1 MNIIR
6 LLTWGFLLA
15 SVAWA
20 DASGDWAGTWH
31 VKRNDDERRF
41 IFEQEGE
48 EVTGQNAPWSG
59 RFEGK
64 MSGNRMIGRWTM
76 GGQSRE
82 VVLILSD
89 DKERFSGRDDLH
101 NWLTGTRMVGE
112 TAIPPMHLRSPRE
125 ALKEFIVAGNLAR
138 FGRSVTWDFAAQ
150 AIEFVP
156 SGTDVPREVSLNQVR
171 NYFDLIDLTTFDWSS
186 VPLRVEG
193 DRATGVLKQDPSEV
207 SLSVEFR
214 RNGAGDWHL
223 LIPSDEAMEVSRRSL
238 LEVYGKAPPTADS
251 YRKLQ
256 NPRDTMR
263 VFLQG
268 MREWEGN
275 GRKLAFS
282 TIDLRGLSEIVQR
295 EDGLLIAEY
304 LRRTL
309 DQIGL
314 VNLQAIPNDGA
325 DRTPYVHFVHGL
337 GSIVIAPS
345 GSEVDAPWQFTKGTV
360 EQIRELYM
368 ETNRLPPLTF
378 LPYGSL
384 PPTPYFLMR
393 DFVAKHLPWL
403 LGRWMALEYW
413 QMLVLF
419 GGLSLTL
426 FFAPKIV
433 RLVTRLSPR
442 LFGRSAEISR
452 GFVYALTVV
461 VLILMAHRIP
471 VLVGIPAQIREH
483 TLPVLGSVFLICV
496 AVVLWH
502 LLTAAGERFGER
514 ARKTQTQAD
523 DLVLHFV
530 IAGGRVAIVVGTALR
545 VAYFFSMPAASILA
559 GLSIGGLAFAI
570 AARETLANLFGA
582 GTLVTDRPFRS
593 GDWID
598 TGTLQGSVEAVG
610 IRSTRIRTAQ
620 DSVAIIPNGKLSEA
634 TINNLGTRRHRV
646 IKLKILVTEGAT
658 PERLEGL
665 IAAIRHRLE
674 EDPLFLMKRT
684 EIGVTDIGSDGV
696 SIVITADINVRTD
709 LEESL
714 ARHDLLMDLLRF
726 AEAQRLRLGR
736 GVELSAIQP

>member
-1 MNIIR
+1 M
-6 LLTWGFLLA
+6 
-15 SVAWA
+15 
-20 DASGDWAGTWH
+20 
-31 VKRNDDERRF
+31 
-41 IFEQEGE
+41 
-48 EVTGQNAPWSG
+48 
-59 RFEGK
+59 
-64 MSGNRMIGRWTM
+64 
-76 GGQSRE
+76 
-82 VVLILSD
+82 
-89 DKERFSGRDDLH
+89 
-101 NWLTGTRMVGE
+101 
-112 TAIPPMHLRSPRE
+112 
-125 ALKEFIVAGNLAR
+125 
-138 FGRSVTWDFAAQ
+138 
-150 AIEFVP
+150 
-156 SGTDVPREVSLNQVR
+156 
-171 NYFDLIDLTTFDWSS
+171 
-186 VPLRVEG
+186 
-193 DRATGVLKQDPSEV
+193 LKQDRTEV
-207 SLSVEFR
+207 SLSVVFR

-223 LIPSDEAMEVSRRSL
+223 LIPSDEVMEVSRRSL
-238 LEVYGKAPPTADS
+238 LEVYGKNPPTADS

-268 MREWEGN
+268 MRDWKGS
-275 GRKLAFS
+275 GRALAFS
-282 TIDLRGLSEIVQR
+282 TIDFRGLSEIIRR
-295 EDGLLIAEY
+295 EDGLLIVEY

-314 VNLQAIPNDGA
+314 VNLQAIPNAGV
-325 DRTPYVHFVHGL
+325 DRTPYVHFVHGV

-345 GSEVDAPWQFTKGTV
+345 GPEVDAPWQFTRGTV
-360 EQIRELYM
+360 EQIRELYL

-384 PPTPYFLMR
+384 SPTPYFSMR
-393 DFVAKHLPWL
+393 DFVVNHLPWL
-403 LGRWMALEYW
+403 LGRWMAVEYW
-413 QMLVLF
+413 QLLVLL
-419 GGLSLTL
+419 GGISFAVFL
-426 FFAPKIV
+426 APKIV
-433 RLVTRLSPR
+433 RQVMRLSQR
-442 LFGRSAEISR
+442 LFGPSAEASR
-452 GFVYALTVV
+452 RFGYALTAV
-461 VLILMAHRIP
+461 VLILIVRRIP

-483 TLPVLGSVFLICV
+483 TLPVLGSVFLICLT
-496 AVVLWH
+496 VVLWH
-502 LLTAAGERFGER
+502 LLSVVGGWFGER
-514 ARKTQTQAD
+514 ARKTETQTD
-523 DLVLHFV
+523 DLVLHFA
-530 IAGGRVAIVVGTALR
+530 IAGGRVAIVVGTALG
-545 VAYFFSMPAASILA
+545 VAYLFSVSATSILA

-658 PERLEGL
+658 PDRLEGL
-665 IAAIRHRLE
+665 TAAIRHRLE

-726 AEAQRLRLGR
+726 AEDQRLRLGR
-736 GVELSAIQP
+736 GVELSAIKP

>member
-1 MNIIR
+1 
-6 LLTWGFLLA
+6 
-15 SVAWA
+15 
-20 DASGDWAGTWH
+20 
-31 VKRNDDERRF
+31 
-41 IFEQEGE
+41 
-48 EVTGQNAPWSG
+48 
-59 RFEGK
+59 
-64 MSGNRMIGRWTM
+64 
-76 GGQSRE
+76 
-82 VVLILSD
+82 
-89 DKERFSGRDDLH
+89 
-101 NWLTGTRMVGE
+101 MVGE

-125 ALKEFIVAGNLAR
+125 ALKEFVFAGNLAR

-156 SGTDVPREVSLNQVR
+156 SGTDVAREVSLNLIR
-171 NYFDLIDLTTFDWSS
+171 SYFDLIDLTTFDWSS
-186 VPLRVEG
+186 VPLREEG
-193 DRATGVLKQDPSEV
+193 DAATGVLKQDRTEV
-207 SLSVEFR
+207 SLPIEFR
-214 RNGAGDWHL
+214 RNAAGDWHL
-223 LIPSDEAMEVSRRSL
+223 LIPSDEAMVASRRSL
-238 LEVYGKAPPTADS
+238 LEVYGKNPPTADS

-268 MREWEGN
+268 MREWKGS
-275 GRKLAFS
+275 GRALAFS
-282 TIDLRGLSEIVQR
+282 TIDFRGVLEIIRR
-295 EDGLLIAEY
+295 EDGLLIVEY

-314 VNLQAIPNDGA
+314 VNLQAIPNAGV
-325 DRTPYVHFVHGL
+325 DRTPYVHFVHGV

-345 GSEVDAPWQFTKGTV
+345 GPEVDAPWQFTRGTV
-360 EQIRELYM
+360 EQIRELYL

-384 PPTPYFLMR
+384 SPTPYFSMR
-393 DFVAKHLPWL
+393 DFVVNHLPWL
-403 LGRWMALEYW
+403 LGRWMAVEYW
-413 QMLVLF
+413 QLLVLL
-419 GGLSLTL
+419 GGISFAL
-426 FFAPKIV
+426 FLAPKIV
-433 RLVTRLSPR
+433 RQVTRLSQR
-442 LFGRSAEISR
+442 LFGPSAEASR

-461 VLILMAHRIP
+461 VLILIFRRIP

-496 AVVLWH
+496 ALVLWH
-502 LLTAAGERFGER
+502 LLSVVGGWFGER
-514 ARKTQTQAD
+514 ARKTETQVD
-523 DLVLHFV
+523 DLVLHFA
-530 IAGGRVAIVVGTALR
+530 IAGGRVAIVVGTALGE
-545 VAYFFSMPAASILA
+545 AYLFSVPATSILA

-658 PERLEGL
+658 PDRLEGL
-665 IAAIRHRLE
+665 TAAILHRLE

-714 ARHDLLMDLLRF
+714 ARHRLLMDLLRF
-726 AEAQRLRLGR
+726 AEDQSLRLGR
-736 GVELSAIQP
+736 GVELSAIKP